1 MKYYLTAEEQAMALI
16 VFPEEAQHILH
27 RHQIRHEDD
36 KAESVNFLSKLKQKY
51 NIFSLR

>member
-1 MKYYLTAEEQAMALI
+1 MERYLTAEEQAMVLV

-27 RHQIRHEDD
+27 RHQIRQEDD
-36 KAESVNFLSKLKQKY
+36 KTESTSFISKIKQKY